1 VFSVREVSRQEV
13 QDLMKQGVQVVDVL
27 PTEEFQ
33 DDHLPGAINLPLGR
47 IETEARR
54 ALGPSRP
61 VVVYCWGGRNASRP
75 RAGDV
80 ARREV
85 PTCRL
90 DESIGEVRERVRAAG
105 WNACVVVNDE
115 RVVLGLLRA
124 EELRRGDEPIERVM
138 RPGPSTFRPHV
149 PIEELAHHMIH
160 HDLPASP
167 VTTSDGR
174 LVGLLRREDAA
185 RVALEQIR
193 TQQAEHKAADDI
205 H

>member
-1 VFSVREVSRQEV
+1 MAGEL
-13 QDLMKQGVQVVDVL
+13 DWLAAGL
-27 PTEEFQ
+27 PTE
-33 DDHLPGAINLPLGR
+33 
-47 IETEARR
+47 
-54 ALGPSRP
+54 
-61 VVVYCWGGRNASRP
+61 GRNASRP
-75 RAGDV
+75 RAGEV
-80 ARREV
+80 ARRDV

-90 DESIGEVRERVRAAG
+90 DESIGEVRARVQAAG
-105 WNACVVVNDE
+105 WDACVVVNDE

-124 EELRRGDEPIERVM
+124 EELRRGQDESIERVM

-185 RVALEQIR
+185 RVALEQTR
-193 TQQAEHKAADDI
+193 AQQADHKAADDI

>member
-1 VFSVREVSRQEV
+1 MAGEL
-13 QDLMKQGVQVVDVL
+13 DWLAAGL
-27 PTEEFQ
+27 PTE
-33 DDHLPGAINLPLGR
+33 
-47 IETEARR
+47 
-54 ALGPSRP
+54 
-61 VVVYCWGGRNASRP
+61 GRNASRP
-75 RAGDV
+75 RAGEV
-80 ARREV
+80 ARRDV

-90 DESIGEVRERVRAAG
+90 DESIGEVRARVRAAG
-105 WNACVVVNDE
+105 WDACVVVNDE

-124 EELRRGDEPIERVM
+124 EELRRDQDESIERVM

-185 RVALEQIR
+185 RVALEQTR
-193 TQQAEHKAADDI
+193 AQQADHKAADDI